1 MHLNSD
7 KIIRKYQVG
16 GSIFQPIPTMPVQ
29 SAPGIPAT
37 SGPDGGGRKKSE
49 DDEEDGPLS
58 KTILNK
64 LLGEGL
70 VNETMA
76 FSDTI
81 NKAYSTYMSMSD
93 FEKNTA
99 FGQELRRTM
108 KGDVGTVTALLRNK
122 ANYESGL
129 EKVKAAGAFS
139 DFAITSNGVI
149 VQDLE
154 SGRIGE
160 ISLEVL
166 SDQGPEKFK
175 MLTNAELAREREYNP
190 NLINDVNSLASLN
203 LAAGSK
209 SIKNEIVE
217 ILSVLGKNESS
228 KSLSGYK
235 LSQGADQ
242 LLGAGLDG
250 FYKIS
255 EVAKDSNNL
264 QQLKMAQEAMW
275 NHLQPNSK
283 MVLMARAVSYGAK
296 GADIENMAKEL
307 AVQALNVNASR
318 STTEERDIDY
328 DNQMTERVTGKKDTP
343 EYAPQGDWETMTNLS
358 GAPVQVQINT
368 GGGNRLTLNGHTTG
382 ALKDTA
388 NGGSPYQKGTMYS
401 DIKEF
406 PQFAI
411 GASASIGG
419 NKISDLNALMYN
431 GEEVATVIAPVKAD
445 GTPDLEIAE
454 KLNPVI
460 DNVNKLR
467 SQGAP
472 RATIAQYVQQF
483 GLTLD
488 ANGNP
493 TAPNLKTFAVFNGSI
508 HGDALEGKAN
518 KTLLH
523 QLTGVEEDLYKT
535 RYQYGNDTGEGEVK
549 KSADGVFNG
558 LLSIFNEPDV
568 YRGQVYIELKPTAG
582 GYARST
588 DRNDVLMGK
597 EKAVN
602 GYQFTNGGR
611 GFGQPNQQQSAGP
624 KYGYT
629 NE

>member
-1 MHLNSD
+1 MYLNSD

-37 SGPDGGGRKKSE
+37 SGPDNGGRKKDE
-49 DDEEDGPLS
+49 DEEEGPLS
-58 KTILNK
+58 KTIMNK

-76 FSDTI
+76 FSETI
-81 NKAYSTYMSMSD
+81 NKAYNTYMRMSD

-108 KGDVGTVTALLRNK
+108 KGDIGVVTALLRNK
-122 ANYESGL
+122 ANYENGL

-139 DFAITSNGVI
+139 DFAITANGVI

-154 SGRIGE
+154 SGKIGE
-160 ISLEVL
+160 IALETL
-166 SDQGPEKFK
+166 SEKGPEKYK

-190 NLINDVNSLASLN
+190 NLINDTNSLASLN
-203 LAAGSK
+203 LAAGTK

-217 ILSVLGKNESS
+217 ILSSLGKTESS

-235 LSQGADQ
+235 LSQGAEQ
-242 LLGAGLDG
+242 LLGAGLEG

-264 QQLKMAQEAMW
+264 QQLKLAQEAMW
-275 NHLQPNSK
+275 NHLQANSK
-283 MVLMARAVSYGAK
+283 MVLRARAVSYGAK

-307 AVQALNVNASR
+307 AVQVLNVNATR

-328 DNQMTERVTGKKDTP
+328 DNQMTERVTGKKGDSP
-343 EYAPQGDWETMTNLS
+343 EYAPQGDWETMTNTS
-358 GAPVQVQINT
+358 GAPVEVQINT
-368 GGGNRLTLNGHTTG
+368 GEGNRLTLYGNTTG
-382 ALKDTA
+382 ALKDTS
-388 NGGSPYQKGTMYS
+388 NGGTPYQKGTMYS

-411 GASASIGG
+411 GANASIGG
-419 NKISDLNALMYN
+419 NKITDLNALMYN
-431 GEEVATVIAPVKAD
+431 GEEVATVLAPVKGD
-445 GTPDLEIAE
+445 DTPDLEMAE

-460 DNVNKLR
+460 EGVNKLK

-472 RATIAQYVQQF
+472 RATIAQYVQQY

-493 TAPNLKTFAVFNGSI
+493 TAPNLRTFVVFNGSI
-508 HGDALEGKAN
+508 HADALKGKVN
-518 KTLLH
+518 KNLLH

-558 LLSIFNEPDV
+558 LLSMFSAPDV

-588 DRNDVLMGK
+588 DKNDVLMSK
-597 EKAVN
+597 DKAVN

-611 GFGQPNQQQSAGP
+611 GFGQQNQQATGP
-624 KYGYT
+624 KYGYK